1 MGRKKMNKRRFR
13 TISVMLVLSSLA
25 AATPARAANI
35 CDIDP
40 DTSWASWFAHEFGY
54 CRGV

>member
-1 MGRKKMNKRRFR
+1 MNKRRFR